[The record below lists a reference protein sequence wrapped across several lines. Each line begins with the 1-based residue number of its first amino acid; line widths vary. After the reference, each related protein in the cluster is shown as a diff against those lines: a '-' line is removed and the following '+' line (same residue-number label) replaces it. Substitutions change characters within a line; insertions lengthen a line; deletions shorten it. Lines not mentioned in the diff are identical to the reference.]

1 MRNSTDPLNKHNMEI
16 YVALFRGINVG
27 GRNLLP
33 MKELAKLLEE
43 NDCHTVKTYIQS
55 GNVVFKSRK
64 PPGNIGLL
72 IEQKYGFEPGIL
84 TLRKDEFLGFVNG
97 NPFSS
102 TIGNQVHF
110 YFCKDTPNANLAKLD
125 DLKSETE
132 EFLIKDKVFYLH
144 APDGIG
150 RSKLAANAEKHLAVV
165 ATGRN
170 LNTVNKLVEMLE
182 VL

>member
-1 MRNSTDPLNKHNMEI
+1 
-16 YVALFRGINVG
+16 
-27 GRNLLP
+27 

-43 NDCHTVKTYIQS
+43 NDCHDVKTYIQS

-64 PPGNIGLL
+64 PPDNIGLL
-72 IEQKYGFEPGIL
+72 IEQKHGFKPDIL

-110 YFCKDTPNANLAKLD
+110 YFCKDNPNANLAKLEA
-125 DLKSETE
+125 LKSESE

-150 RSKLAANAEKHLAVV
+150 RSKLAANAERHLGAV
-165 ATGRN
+165 ATARN
-170 LNTVNKLVEMLE
+170 LNTVNKLVEMLND
-182 VL
+182 L